1 MFIWIKIRNETR
13 LLGAWKHFLNHL
25 LLEIPKWQRQQP
37 VPWPMFLVWISLE
50 KTKIRQQI
58 RNQHRQVSLAG
69 SSPSPSGVSSQTKW
83 NSRVFRRQNQL
94 AIVADDE
101 RQTKITHHFEF
112 MDTLSHLKKQNKELS
127 DALKAMNAR
136 MEPLKQQTDANK
148 PKEGT

>member
-1 MFIWIKIRNETR
+1 MEAFLKSSTPGNPKMAEKPAGTLANVPSVDLTGENE
-13 LLGAWKHFLNHL
+13 
-25 LLEIPKWQRQQP
+25 
-37 VPWPMFLVWISLE
+37 S
-50 KTKIRQQI
+50 QI

-148 PKEGT
+148 PKEGI